1 MIYVWTCFSRARAAV
16 SDGTRKDVKYAK
28 TAAAA
33 AAAAAKAETRL
44 RRAGGRWPWWG
55 FCCVNGRSD
64 KERWGWKEGKKKKK
78 CWNREMK
85 IKR

>member
-1 MIYVWTCFSRARAAV
+1 MIYVWAYFSPARAV

-33 AAAAAKAETRL
+33 AGAAAKAETRL
-44 RRAGGRWPWWG
+44 RRAAMALAGGWG

-64 KERWGWKEGKKKKK
+64 
-78 CWNREMK
+78 
-85 IKR
+85 